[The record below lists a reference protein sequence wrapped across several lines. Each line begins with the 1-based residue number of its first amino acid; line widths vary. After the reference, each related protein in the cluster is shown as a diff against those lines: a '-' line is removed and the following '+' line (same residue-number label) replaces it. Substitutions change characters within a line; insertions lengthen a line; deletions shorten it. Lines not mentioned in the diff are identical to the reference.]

1 MYINIIGH
9 CTAFLPYLQV
19 MRLLNCLAVVLSL
32 TNRHVCCESVALQ
45 LFHIKIFF
53 KCIEYYVYHQLKMNF
68 TNRLYI

>member
-19 MRLLNCLAVVLSL
+19 MRLLNCLAVILSL
-32 TNRHVCCESVALQ
+32 TNRHVVCCESVALQ

-53 KCIEYYVYHQLKMNF
+53 FLNALSTTCTTNLK
-68 TNRLYI
+68 